1 MKKTLCALMAS
12 VMALSLLA
20 GCGSDSGKD
29 AASASPAASAKP
41 AVTKKDDLANARIA
55 VQESTTGDIY
65 VTDEYPDAKISRFK
79 SALDAGMDL
88 KNGKVDAFVIDEL
101 PAKTIVEKNP
111 SLKILD
117 EEFTKEEYAIAM
129 KKGNTELVNKVNDIL
144 AAMKADGRFETIT
157 KAFIEKDEE
166 ALAKLKAL
174 PEPTGSETLIMG
186 TNASFP
192 PFEYRDDSGEVAGFD
207 VEMAK
212 EIARVLGMS
221 FKVEDMNFD
230 SLPAAVSSGK
240 ITMAVAGMTVTDER
254 KENVDFSDGYYTST
268 QVIMVQK

>member
-230 SLPAAVSSGK
+230 SLPVAVSSGK

>member
-1 MKKTLCALMAS
+1 MAS

-29 AASASPAASAKP
+29 AASASPAASVKP

-101 PAKTIVEKNP
+101 PAKTIV
-111 SLKILD
+111 D

-157 KAFIEKDEE
+157 KAFIENDEE

>member
-1 MKKTLCALMAS
+1 MAS

-41 AVTKKDDLANARIA
+41 AVTKKDDLANARIE

-192 PFEYRDDSGEVAGFD
+192 PFEYRDDAGEVAGFD